1 MSWVSISRKR
11 PPIITPKAAAKGYH
25 TAVYENTSIE
35 MTLMSIEIVMT
46 SKRPQHTNGPQH
58 YVKSVFVKYA

>member
-1 MSWVSISRKR
+1 MSWVSMSRKR
-11 PPIITPKAAAKGYH
+11 PPMITPKPAANGYH

-35 MTLMSIEIVMT
+35 MTLKSIEIVMM

-58 YVKSVFVKYA
+58 FVKSVFVK